1 MSTPAW
7 AIYDSGSDGS
17 LGDLILKE
25 DPKTVEVTLPTDG
38 VLHYKS
44 ISVPAGVTLK
54 FIPND
59 DNTQVVLLATG
70 DVLIDGVID
79 VSGSSAFKCDKNPP
93 YKGLDYCAGP
103 GGPGG
108 FSSGMN
114 KQDGN
119 GPGGGT
125 GKTTTGLVSGFKTY
139 GNAEWI
145 NLVGGSGSG
154 APSTNQANSG
164 GGGGAITIASSG
176 AIVVNGQILANGGG
190 NHGGGGKVR
199 LVAETIT
206 GNGKVETAGG
216 SNVAIGLIKLESH
229 IITGGLAAN
238 SNPAPFLGTPQVSVP
253 YAANQRPSVAITKVD
268 SKAPSGKPGQF
279 PPNLTLTRGK
289 VINVEISTKFIP
301 VNTVLMFRYN
311 PTVGQATVV
320 PTSAVAGTLEN
331 GTATVTFTIN
341 NNVNLGTLQAWAPAI
356 PIPKATP

>member
-1 MSTPAW
+1 MKTLKSTLNSAIQCSIALTLALLMSTPAW

-25 DPKTVEVTLPTDG
+25 DPKIVEVTLPTDG

-79 VSGSSAFKCDKNPP
+79 VSGSIAFKCDKNPP

-108 FSSGMN
+108 FSSGMD
-114 KQDGN
+114 KQAGN

-125 GKTTTGLVSGFKTY
+125 GKTTTGLVNGFKTY

-154 APSTNQANSG
+154 APSANQANSG

-253 YAANQRPSVAITKVD
+253 YAATKRGNHQ
-268 SKAPSGKPGQF
+268 SGQQGS
-279 PPNLTLTRGK
+279 L
-289 VINVEISTKFIP
+289 
-301 VNTVLMFRYN
+301 
-311 PTVGQATVV
+311 GQARSVSAQSHTDSRQGDQCRNFDQIHSREYRVDV
-320 PTSAVAGTLEN
+320 PLQPHRWTGNRSAH
-331 GTATVTFTIN
+331 ISSC
-341 NNVNLGTLQAWAPAI
+341 WHP
-356 PIPKATP
+356 